1 MFIPLYI
8 MSSPHYLLRLNLSD
22 SVSQDVRSLYES
34 AAVKHNDLC
43 NSEFFDAGFDLFCP
57 SDLDVLAKTTVKIN
71 QEVKG
76 EMRFVTFSDYGSG
89 SGSGMCVG
97 YYMYPRSSTGTK
109 TPLRLSNSVGIIDS
123 GYRGHYISVFDN
135 ISEQTFKVERGQRL
149 VQICPPNMTYP
160 MRVEIVANENDLT
173 MNTLRG
179 EGGFG
184 STGK

>member
-1 MFIPLYI
+1 MP
-8 MSSPHYLLRLNLSD
+8 PHYLLRLKLSD
-22 SVSQDVRSLYES
+22 SVSQDIDIRSLYES
-34 AAVKHNDLC
+34 AVVKHNDSC

-76 EMRFVTFSDYGSG
+76 EMRFITSLDDCRDVGLG
-89 SGSGMCVG
+89 VG

-109 TPLRLSNSVGIIDS
+109 SPLRLANSVGIIDS

-135 ISEQTFKVERGQRL
+135 ISEETFKVEKGQRL

-160 MRVEIVANENDLT
+160 MRVEIVANENDLS

>member
-1 MFIPLYI
+1 
-8 MSSPHYLLRLNLSD
+8 MSSPHYLLRLKLSD

-34 AAVKHNDLC
+34 AVGKHNDLC

-76 EMRFVTFSDYGSG
+76 EMRFITSLDNCESVGVG
-89 SGSGMCVG
+89 VGVAVG

-109 TPLRLSNSVGIIDS
+109 TPLRLANSVGIIDS

-135 ISEQTFKVERGQRL
+135 ISEETFKVEKGQRL

-160 MRVEIVANENDLT
+160 MRVEIVANENDLS

>member
-1 MFIPLYI
+1 
-8 MSSPHYLLRLNLSD
+8 MSSPHYLLRLKLSD

-34 AAVKHNDLC
+34 AVVKHNDLC

-76 EMRFVTFSDYGSG
+76 EMRFITSLDNCESVA
-89 SGSGMCVG
+89 VG

-109 TPLRLSNSVGIIDS
+109 TPLRLANSVGIIDS

-135 ISEQTFKVERGQRL
+135 ISEKTFNVEKGQRL
-149 VQICPPNMTYP
+149 VQLCPPNMTYP
-160 MRVEIVANENDLT
+160 MRVEIVANDNDLN